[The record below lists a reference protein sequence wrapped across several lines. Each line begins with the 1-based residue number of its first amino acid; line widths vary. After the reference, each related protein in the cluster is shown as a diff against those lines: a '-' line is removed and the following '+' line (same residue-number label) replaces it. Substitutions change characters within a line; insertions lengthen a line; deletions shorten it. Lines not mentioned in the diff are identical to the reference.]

1 MLEVTTKLKFGSR
14 IEEKI
19 SKYHKTKQ
27 CNSPPVLDLIPFA
40 VKALRSAIKL
50 FTSKEGAWAD
60 FWAVSS
66 VSISWKVKQH

>member
-50 FTSKEGAWAD
+50 FTSKEGA
-60 FWAVSS
+60 
-66 VSISWKVKQH
+66 